1 MPVHQSLPSPTLPRY
16 DDSALWISMPLAAV
30 GIEPVVA
37 TFWGNLYRA
46 TQSGIPWNPVAAT
59 WITSVP
65 AALV

>member
-1 MPVHQSLPSPTLPRY
+1 MST
-16 DDSALWISMPLAAV
+16 PLAAV
-30 GIEPVVA
+30 GIDSVVA
-37 TFWGNLYRA
+37 IFWGNLYRA